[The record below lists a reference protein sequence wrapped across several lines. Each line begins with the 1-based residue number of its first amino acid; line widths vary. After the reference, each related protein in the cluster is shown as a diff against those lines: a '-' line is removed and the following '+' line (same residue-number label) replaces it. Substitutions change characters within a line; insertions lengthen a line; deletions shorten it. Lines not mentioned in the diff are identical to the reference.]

1 MKLIMWTNGDKLIRG
16 AVVERRKSRNKY
28 AVDIILE
35 DGRWFNN
42 APERALMLNI
52 NWILTDE
59 DVDNNEVNT
68 WLELSKV
75 REQYVFSAVV
85 TLQSNSEK
93 AGVNTYRRAP
103 VIKAKNIEEAE
114 FSIRRHYGEDSVI
127 EISDLKLSDC
137 QIGPFWCDTIEAS

>member
-16 AVVERRKSRNKY
+16 AVVERRECRNKY

-59 DVDNNEVNT
+59 DVDTNEVKT

-85 TLQSNSEK
+85 TLQSNGEK
-93 AGVNTYRRAP
+93 AGVNIYRRAP

-114 FSIRRHYGEDSVI
+114 LSIRRHYGEDSVI

-137 QIGPFWCDTIEAS
+137 QIGPIWCDTIEAS